1 MSAEPHDHVLTSARA
16 GLLRT
21 VSAPWNYVRRSVRGK
36 LIAGVFLT
44 TLVVLLIAGTSLL
57 VHDLS
62 VYRKS
67 WAADVAAE
75 ASVLAVA
82 TAPALAFNDR
92 EAAERHMEA
101 LGARPSIMAAAL
113 YDASGERY
121 AAFVRGGEDLP
132 QTRPLLHLDAVRVS
146 GQRVEVTERVG
157 LNDETLG
164 TLYVRARYDVTS
176 RIKAYLGIFSLISV
190 LSLGSAFMLSAALQ
204 RWLTV
209 PLEDIGRVSRQIV
222 HGSDFSLRVR
232 QTTNDEIGLAV
243 QALNRMLDEVQARAE
258 ALEHSNASLR
268 QQVEVRQKAEAAL
281 ARANERLE
289 STMGAAE
296 IGGWVLDLR
305 TDELGVDRNFAAL
318 FGVDGVEPFAS
329 DPELRWR
336 GIHAEDVPAVREAE
350 MQARRSGVF
359 SSTEFRIVQPDGS
372 VRWVIG
378 RGRVQTDANGKPTR
392 LAGLLIDITAQKH
405 AEQQRRETEK
415 LYRAIGE
422 SIDFGVWIT
431 DAEGRCIYA
440 SDSFLR
446 LIGMT
451 QEQCSNLGWT
461 SMLHPDEVAA
471 TVAAWTRCVRL
482 GENWYREHRV
492 LGADGA
498 YHPVLA
504 QGVAIRDEEGAIRG
518 WAGIN
523 LDISPLKRTEQALR
537 EADRRKDE
545 FLATLAHELRNPL
558 APIRHA
564 TRLLESPR
572 ADDAQRRWGREVIAR
587 QVEHMAMLL
596 DDLLDVSR
604 ITRGRLEL
612 RRDYVSLEKIV
623 ASAVET
629 ARPLIDARR
638 HALEVDL
645 GNEPVDLM
653 VDPLRLAQ
661 ALSNLLMN
669 AAKYTDP
676 GGTISLAARRESGG
690 VTISVTDTGIGLHEG
705 SLAKV
710 FEMFSQVEG
719 ALERSQGGL
728 GIGLALVKGLVQLHG
743 GTVEASSPG
752 PGQGSTFTVRLPGPC
767 VVGDLLAGAT
777 KRLPT
782 ISSPT
787 SGPRR
792 RVLVAD
798 DNRDAAQALSTLL
811 RIGGHEVFTVNS
823 GSEALDVAA
832 RERPEAC
839 ILDIGMPGLSGYE
852 VARRIRQA
860 DWGKDVLLVALT
872 GWGQGQDVARAK
884 AAGFDRHC
892 TKPVDVT
899 EIEGELRRFGAA
911 KA

>member
-1 MSAEPHDHVLTSARA
+1 MNEAPQDRA
-16 GLLRT
+16 LPATPATHPQRRF
-21 VSAPWNYVRRSVRGK
+21 VAPWTYVRRSVRGK
-36 LIAGVFLT
+36 FVAVVFLT

-62 VYRKS
+62 VYRAS

-75 ASVLAVA
+75 ARVVTVA
-82 TAPALAFNDR
+82 MAPALAFDDP
-92 EAAERHMEA
+92 ATAQRHLDA
-101 LGARPSIMAAAL
+101 LGSRPSIMAAAL
-113 YDASGERY
+113 YGADGELYAS
-121 AAFVRGGEDLP
+121 FVRKGEGAVP
-132 QTRPLLHLDAVRVS
+132 PRPPLYLDEAVLS
-146 GQRVEVTERVG
+146 GQRFELAEPVIF
-157 LNDETLG
+157 NHETLG
-164 TLYVRARYDVTS
+164 MLYVRARYDVTG
-176 RIKAYLGIFSLISV
+176 RVRAYFGIFSLV
-190 LSLGSAFMLSAALQ
+190 AALSLGAAVLLSAALQ

-222 HGSDFSLRVR
+222 HHSDFSLRVR
-232 QTTNDEIGLAV
+232 QTTKDEIGLAV
-243 QALNRMLDEVQARAE
+243 QALNRMLDEIQARAE
-258 ALEHSNASLR
+258 ALERSNVNLR
-268 QQVEVRQKAEAAL
+268 QQVAVRQEAEAAL
-281 ARANERLE
+281 ARANARLE

-305 TDELGVDRNFAAL
+305 TDELAVDRNFAAL
-318 FGVDGVEPFAS
+318 YGVGPDAFAR
-329 DPELRWR
+329 DADLRWR
-336 GIHAEDVPAVREAE
+336 GIHPDDVRAVAEAE
-350 MQARRSGVF
+350 SQARRGASF
-359 SSTEFRIVQPDGS
+359 PSTEFRIVQPDGS

-378 RGRVQTDANGKPTR
+378 RGRVQTNDERRPIR
-392 LAGLLIDITAQKH
+392 LAGLLIDITAQKR

-422 SIDFGVWIT
+422 SIDYGVWIT
-431 DAEGRCIYA
+431 DPEGRCIYA

-451 QEQCSNLGWT
+451 QEECSNLGWT
-461 SMLHPDEVAA
+461 SVLHPDDVAA
-471 TVAAWTRCVRL
+471 TVAAWSRCVRL
-482 GENWYREHRV
+482 GEDWYREHRV

-504 QGVAIRDEEGAIRG
+504 QGVPIRDEDGAIRG

-523 LDISPLKRTEQALR
+523 LDISPLKRTEEALR

-572 ADDAQRRWGREVIAR
+572 AEEAQRRWGREVIAR

-612 RRDYVSLEKIV
+612 RRDYVALDRIV

-629 ARPLIDARR
+629 ARPLLDSKR
-638 HALEVDL
+638 HTLEVDL
-645 GNEPVDLM
+645 GGEPVDLM

-669 AAKYTDP
+669 AAKYTDA
-676 GGTISLAARRESGG
+676 GGTISLSARHDDTGM
-690 VTISVTDTGIGLHEG
+690 TIAVTDTGIGLQEA
-705 SLAKV
+705 SLGKV

-743 GTVEASSPG
+743 GTVEAASPG
-752 PGQGSTFTVRLPGPC
+752 PGKGSTFTIRLPPSC
-767 VVGDLLAGAT
+767 VVGDLLAGPRKT
-777 KRLPT
+777 T
-782 ISSPT
+782 STSPAARD
-787 SGPRR
+787 SAQR

-798 DNRDAAQALSTLL
+798 DNRDAADSLTMLL
-811 RIGGHEVFTVNS
+811 QMAGHQVYTVHS
-823 GSEALDVAA
+823 GSEALEAAA

-839 ILDIGMPGLSGYE
+839 ILDIGMPGLSGYD
-852 VARRIRQA
+852 VARRIRET
-860 DWGKDVLLVALT
+860 DWGKQVLLIALT

-892 TKPVDVT
+892 TKPVDVA
-899 EIEGELRRFGAA
+899 ELERELQKSRVTRA
-911 KA
+911 

>member
-1 MSAEPHDHVLTSARA
+1 MTAESRDRAPPSADNAA
-16 GLLRT
+16 GRRRI
-21 VSAPWNYVRRSVRGK
+21 VAPWTYVRRSVRGK
-36 LIAGVFLT
+36 FVAVVFLT

-62 VYRKS
+62 VYRSS

-75 ASVLAVA
+75 ARLVAVS
-82 TAPALAFNDR
+82 TAPALAFDDL
-92 EAAERHMEA
+92 EAAERHLHA
-101 LGARPSIMAAAL
+101 LGSRPSIMAAAL
-113 YDASGERY
+113 YGADGKPY
-121 AAFVRGGEDLP
+121 ATFVRKGEASP
-132 QTRPLLHLDAVRVS
+132 PTRPPLYLEEVILS
-146 GQRVEVTERVG
+146 GQRFELAEPVTF
-157 LNDETLG
+157 NHETLG
-164 TLYVRARYDVTS
+164 LLYVRARYDVTG
-176 RIKAYLGIFSLISV
+176 RIRAYLGIFSLVGV
-190 LSLGSAFMLSAALQ
+190 LSLGAAFLLSAALH

-222 HGSDFSLRVR
+222 HHADFSLRVR
-232 QTTNDEIGLAV
+232 KTTNDEIGLAV
-243 QALNRMLDEVQARAE
+243 QALNRMLDEIQTRTE
-258 ALEHSNASLR
+258 ALEHSNISLR
-268 QQVEVRQKAEAAL
+268 QQVAVRQEAEAAL
-281 ARANERLE
+281 ATANARLE

-305 TDELGVDRNFAAL
+305 TGELNVDRNFAAL
-318 FGVDGVEPFAS
+318 FGVARPDAFAA
-329 DPELRWR
+329 DPDLRWR
-336 GIHAEDVPAVREAE
+336 GIHPDDVAAVVEAE
-350 MQARRSGVF
+350 SQARRGSTF
-359 SSTEFRIVQPDGS
+359 PSTEFRIVQPDGS

-378 RGRVQTDANGKPTR
+378 RGRVQRDEHKPIR
-392 LAGLLIDITAQKH
+392 LAGLLIDITAQKR

-415 LYRAIGE
+415 VYRAIGE
-422 SIDFGVWIT
+422 SIDYGVWIT

-461 SMLHPDEVAA
+461 SVLHPDEVPA
-471 TVAAWTRCVRL
+471 TVAAWTRCVQR
-482 GENWYREHRV
+482 GENWYREHRIMGV
-492 LGADGA
+492 DGA

-504 QGVAIRDEEGAIRG
+504 QGVPIRDEEGTIRG

-564 TRLLESPR
+564 TRLLESAR
-572 ADDAQRRWGREVIAR
+572 ADEAQRRWGREVIGR

-612 RRDYVSLEKIV
+612 RRDYVALDRVV
-623 ASAVET
+623 ASATET
-629 ARPLIDARR
+629 ARPLMDLKG
-638 HALEVDL
+638 HTLEVDL
-645 GNEPVDLM
+645 GDEPVDLM

-661 ALSNLLMN
+661 ALSNLLVN

-676 GGTISLAARRESGG
+676 GGTVSLTARREAGG
-690 VTISVTDTGIGLHEG
+690 VTIAVTDNGIGLQEA
-705 SLAKV
+705 SLSKV

-743 GTVEASSPG
+743 GTVEATSPG
-752 PGQGSTFTVRLPGPC
+752 PGKGSTFTIRLPASC
-767 VVGDLLAGAT
+767 VVGDLLAGPRKKAT
-777 KRLPT
+777 PSQLSKD
-782 ISSPT
+782 
-787 SGPRR
+787 GAQR

-798 DNRDAAQALSTLL
+798 DNRDAADSLTMLL
-811 RIGGHEVFTVNS
+811 QISGHEVYTVHS
-823 GSEALDVAA
+823 GSEALEVAA

-839 ILDIGMPGLSGYE
+839 ILDIGMPGLSGYD
-852 VARRIRQA
+852 VARRIRET
-860 DWGKDVLLVALT
+860 DWGKETLLIALT

-892 TKPVDVT
+892 TKPVDVA
-899 EIEGELRRFGAA
+899 ELERELQ
-911 KA
+911 KARVTKA